1 MFSRFSQLARH
12 LSRPLPNY
20 AHNSAAA
27 STLTNKVMTSSSA
40 DERNSR
46 TIHTAACL
54 IIGDEVLGGKTVDNL
69 KRVEVIADD
78 EDEIVEAVRRMSN
91 NYDFVVTS
99 GGIGPTHDDITYQ
112 SIGNA
117 FGLKLKLHQE
127 AYERMKRLSK
137 PHPRQP
143 NFNWDEDSP
152 AKKAKLRMVELPLDE
167 SRDWSKQVIFPCE
180 DLWVPVA
187 CVNGNIH
194 ILPGVPRLFEQ
205 LLEGLKASLLPRLTD
220 PDGKGICRVLISTPM
235 SESGVAPYLTELAA
249 RVEPKGIKVGSYPR
263 WGKAHNT
270 VTLVGR
276 DRERRTQ
283 GNIAIKP
290 PLAPSPPIR
299 SRTND
304 DTPSNKFIQGPGL
317 SAARNNERP
326 FLPTVKSQASSRFQS
341 PPLRGQRGKSY
352 VQSIQYT
359 RQTHSTSILRTAYST
374 TLVISNLQ
382 SQPWCPCV
390 TRAEIQGK

>member
-167 SRDWSKQVIFPCE
+167 SRDLSKQVIFP
-180 DLWVPVA
+180 
-187 CVNGNIH
+187 I
-194 ILPGVPRLFEQ
+194 LFER

-220 PDGKGICRVLISTPM
+220 PEGEGICRILISTPM

-276 DRERRTQ
+276 DREYLESL
-283 GNIAIKP
+283 IAEVEK
-290 PLAPSPPIR
+290 SVDGHR
-299 SRTND
+299 VSVEGED
-304 DTPSNKFIQGPGL
+304 DVEGEHKET
-317 SAARNNERP
+317 
-326 FLPTVKSQASSRFQS
+326 SQ
-341 PPLRGQRGKSY
+341 
-352 VQSIQYT
+352 
-359 RQTHSTSILRTAYST
+359 
-374 TLVISNLQ
+374 
-382 SQPWCPCV
+382 
-390 TRAEIQGK
+390 

>member
-1 MFSRFSQLARH
+1 MFSRLSQLARH

-27 STLTNKVMTSSSA
+27 AAAAAATTTSTFTNKVMTSSSSA

-54 IIGDEVLGGKTVDNL
+54 IIGDEVLGGKTVDTNSAYLAKFCFKHGINL
-69 KRVEVIADD
+69 KRVEVIAD
-78 EDEIVEAVRRMSN
+78 EEEEIVEAVRRMSN

-143 NFNWDEDSP
+143 NFNWDEDTP

-167 SRDWSKQVIFPCE
+167 SRDV
-180 DLWVPVA
+180 
-187 CVNGNIH
+187 
-194 ILPGVPRLFEQ
+194 LFEQ
-205 LLEGLKASLLPRLTD
+205 LLEGLKPSLLPRLTD
-220 PDGKGICRVLISTPM
+220 PEGKGICRILISTPM

-249 RVEPKGIKVGSYPR
+249 RVEAKGIKVGSYPR

-276 DRERRTQ
+276 DREYLESL
-283 GNIAIKP
+283 IAEVEKNVDGHRVSVEGEDDVEGEHKEP
-290 PLAPSPPIR
+290 PHPEHPNKNFPASMPHPPFHQEPEPMTTLPSKDF
-299 SRTND
+299 N
-304 DTPSNKFIQGPGL
+304 QGPGI
-317 SAARNNERP
+317 SAVRNDERP
-326 FLPTVKSQASSRFQS
+326 AFPPTVKGSRVKTQGF
-341 PPLRGQRGKSY
+341 
-352 VQSIQYT
+352 
-359 RQTHSTSILRTAYST
+359 TAR
-374 TLVISNLQ
+374 
-382 SQPWCPCV
+382 PFP
-390 TRAEIQGK
+390 